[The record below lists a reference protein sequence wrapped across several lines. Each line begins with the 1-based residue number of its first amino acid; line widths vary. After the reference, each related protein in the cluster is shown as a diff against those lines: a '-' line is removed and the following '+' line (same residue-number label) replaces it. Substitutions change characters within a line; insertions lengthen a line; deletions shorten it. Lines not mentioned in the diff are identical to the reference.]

1 MSTISPGLDEQD
13 HNNDPVMRA
22 NTTSNILVDGTG
34 PVSMHDNDQAT
45 SALSIVNTEPV
56 LEAVPAHAEPSACCP
71 FYVDRATKY
80 SESRQLSFPHLHA
93 ASIERD
99 MHLVEIDCN
108 LADDADD
115 AVAAVCAVAAKKNVK
130 TVLSRVAD
138 SEMSEPVLKVQQSSQ
153 LDAMTLFNQLR
164 AVNLMRPGRA
174 LPIEQRVDIQAMM
187 FPRVASNDEPH
198 DPEQIFARTRPK
210 TLDEDLLVA
219 RLRQVGSQRE
229 RLVKPQSEY

>member
-71 FYVDRATKY
+71 FYVDRALGKAPKHR
-80 SESRQLSFPHLHA
+80 RQVSISHLHA

-99 MHLVEIDCN
+99 MHSVEIDCI
-108 LADDADD
+108 LADDACHKRR
-115 AVAAVCAVAAKKNVK
+115 AELAAAM
-130 TVLSRVAD
+130 SR
-138 SEMSEPVLKVQQSSQ
+138 
-153 LDAMTLFNQLR
+153 
-164 AVNLMRPGRA
+164 
-174 LPIEQRVDIQAMM
+174 
-187 FPRVASNDEPH
+187 
-198 DPEQIFARTRPK
+198 
-210 TLDEDLLVA
+210 
-219 RLRQVGSQRE
+219 
-229 RLVKPQSEY
+229 